1 MLKIPD
7 FTKPEI
13 EYILENANF
22 TDREAELFEWKR
34 QEKTH
39 EECEELM
46 HISVSTV
53 GRTMKKIENKIN
65 RLKVRVE

>member
-13 EYILENANF
+13 DKILANANF
-22 TDREAELFEWKR
+22 TSREAELFEWKR

-39 EECEELM
+39 EECSELM
-46 HISVSTV
+46 HMSVATV
-53 GRTMKKIENKIN
+53 GRTMKKIESKVSRIKI
-65 RLKVRVE
+65 REE